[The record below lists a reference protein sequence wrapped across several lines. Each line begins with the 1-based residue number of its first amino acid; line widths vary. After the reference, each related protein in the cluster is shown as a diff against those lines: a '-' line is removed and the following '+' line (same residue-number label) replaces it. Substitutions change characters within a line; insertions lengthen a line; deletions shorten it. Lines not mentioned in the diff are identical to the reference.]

1 MASSEGKTKAKY
13 TRSKETWGNSMGYV
27 TRTCWTS
34 DRGPLCAGR
43 GFVKQVTKLSMVLTR
58 VRGLWRTETCYA
70 GLGRLDYE
78 SYGWERLAEIMKG
91 TSIEN

>member
-1 MASSEGKTKAKY
+1 
-13 TRSKETWGNSMGYV
+13 
-27 TRTCWTS
+27 
-34 DRGPLCAGR
+34 
-43 GFVKQVTKLSMVLTR
+43 MVLTR